1 MRKTRMT
8 LEFANQTA
16 VVTGA
21 ARGLGLAT
29 ARLLASRGAMVVMVD
44 RDGDAV
50 RAAAAALSRNGLAA
64 EAVTADITD
73 QQAVD
78 ALATRVRDAHRGAD
92 VLVNNAGGW
101 RYAGLHEIRREDWDW
116 TFDVNLRSVLLTTRA
131 LVPGMIERGGGRIV
145 NVASTD
151 AYVAKPA
158 LMHYAA
164 AKAGV
169 VSLTKSLALELA
181 PRNILVTGVSPGAIA
196 TETAKSQDWL
206 AKRIESIPL
215 RRAAEPEDIAEVIA
229 FLASPRNRFVVGET
243 VVANGGMYM
252 V

>member
-1 MRKTRMT
+1 MT
-8 LEFANQTA
+8 IEFANQIA
-16 VVTGA
+16 VITGA
-21 ARGLGLAT
+21 ARGLGFAV
-29 ARLLASRGAMVVMVD
+29 AKLLASRGAAVVMVD
-44 RDGDAV
+44 RDGEKVAE
-50 RAAAAALSRNGLAA
+50 AAAGLGQHGFSAEAIAADVTDQSAVDVLAA
-64 EAVTADITD
+64 RLEQAHGGADI
-73 QQAVD
+73 
-78 ALATRVRDAHRGAD
+78 
-92 VLVNNAGGW
+92 LVNNAGGW
-101 RYAGLHEIRREDWDW
+101 RYGSMQEITAEDWDW
-116 TFDVNLRSVLLTTRA
+116 TFDVNLRSVLLTSRA
-131 LVPGMIERGGGRIV
+131 LVPGMIARGGGRIV

-169 VSLTKSLALELA
+169 VSVTKSLALELA

-196 TETAKSQDWL
+196 TETAKGQSWL

-229 FLASPRNRFVVGET
+229 FLASRRNRFVVGET